1 MRANLIKTNFTAGEI
16 SPRLMGRVDIARYA
30 NGAKIIENAVCV
42 VQGGV
47 VRRPGTRFAAAA
59 KYGDRTARLIPYV
72 FNRSQAYM
80 LEFGDGYLR
89 IYQNGQQLVNDD
101 NTPYEI
107 ASPYTLDMLSE
118 VNYVQGADTMFLV
131 HQRVT
136 PYRLQRKGQTDWVL
150 EEAPWVVE
158 PFDEIRDTPQKW
170 CKSSVKEY
178 VGTEITLTLSDEEPT
193 EDDNGTLTGEGWVS
207 ADVGSYV
214 RINEGLVLIDSV
226 TNSQEAIGTIRSVL
240 SATQPASPGAW
251 TREDSVWSDEFG
263 YPGAVT
269 LYQQRLVLAGSTKY
283 PQTVWFSETGV
294 YLSFELGTDDSDAM
308 SFTLSSDQLNPIVH
322 LTQMNTLIAL
332 TYGGEFTITAG
343 NDAAITPTNISVKN
357 PSPYGCNSIRPVR
370 VGTEIMF
377 IQRSGKK
384 LYAVA
389 YDPDSYVSYSAN
401 DLTVLAEHITA
412 GGVLDMAYQQQPDAF
427 VWLVRAD
434 GVLVTMG
441 IDRAQ
446 DVVAWSRQLTD
457 GAYESV
463 ASIPSETDD
472 VVYALVRRE
481 INGQTVRYI
490 EVFDSTLNTDSAVTG
505 TSTDGAT
512 TWTGFSHLEGKT
524 VDVVADGSVMP
535 QATVAGGQITLSRK
549 AKKIE
554 VGLHYE
560 TTIQTLTPEI
570 ATTEGTTQNARKR
583 TNEVTMRF
591 LETTGAECNGQVI
604 PFRTFGPKILNQPAP
619 LFTGD
624 HFMGKLGW
632 ERGEDTLIIQQR
644 QPLPFHLLAIIFT
657 FSSNGG

>member
-1 MRANLIKTNFTAGEI
+1 MLIKSITSAQ
-16 SPRLMGRVDIARYA
+16 IA
-30 NGAKIIENAVCV
+30 V
-42 VQGGV
+42 
-47 VRRPGTRFAAAA
+47 
-59 KYGDRTARLIPYV
+59 
-72 FNRSQAYM
+72 
-80 LEFGDGYLR
+80 
-89 IYQNGQQLVNDD
+89 
-101 NTPYEI
+101 
-107 ASPYTLDMLSE
+107 
-118 VNYVQGADTMFLV
+118 
-131 HQRVT
+131 
-136 PYRLQRKGQTDWVL
+136 
-150 EEAPWVVE
+150 
-158 PFDEIRDTPQKW
+158 
-170 CKSSVKEY
+170 
-178 VGTEITLTLSDEEPT
+178 
-193 EDDNGTLTGEGWVS
+193 
-207 ADVGSYV
+207 
-214 RINEGLVLIDSV
+214 
-226 TNSQEAIGTIRSVL
+226 GTIRTDL
-240 SATQPASPGAW
+240 SATQAASPGAW
-251 TREDSVWSDEFG
+251 TREDTVWTEEFG

-269 LYQQRLVLAGSTKY
+269 LYQQRLVLAGSPQY
-283 PQTVWFSETGV
+283 PQTIWWSETGV
-294 YLSFELGTDDSDAM
+294 YLSFELGTDDDDAI

-322 LTQMNTLIAL
+322 LAQMNTLIAL

-343 NDAAITPTNISVKN
+343 SDAAITPTNISVKN

-377 IQRSGKK
+377 IQRAGKK

-427 VWLVRAD
+427 VWLIRAD

-446 DVVAWSRQLTD
+446 DVVAWSRQITD
-457 GAYESV
+457 GVFESV
-463 ASIPSETDD
+463 ASIPSESDD
-472 VVYALVRRE
+472 VIYVLVRRE
-481 INGQTVRYI
+481 VNGQTVRYV
-490 EVFDSTLNTDSAVTG
+490 EVFDSNLNTDSAVTG
-505 TSTDGAT
+505 SSSEGAT
-512 TWTGFSHLEGKT
+512 TWTGLSHLNGKT

-535 QATVAGGQITLSRK
+535 QATVTDGQITLSRK

-570 ATTEGTTQNARKR
+570 STTEGTTQNARKR
-583 TNEVTMRF
+583 TSEVTLRF
-591 LETTGAECNGQVI
+591 METTGAECNGQVI

-624 HFMGKLGW
+624 HYFGKLGW